1 MPRLDSIRNRIL
13 ALAVLGTLIP
23 AAITL
28 SFAYRQNRQALE
40 EKIREDLHSESAQTA
55 RAVGVWLKERLYDLR
70 VFAAS
75 DEVSMNLT
83 RFAAGQGSVP
93 LRLREY
99 LRSLHERFP
108 DFDRLMVLDEQGR
121 VIASSA
127 AQAGSVSLP
136 DEWQRV
142 LRQENQVVGD
152 ASWDARA
159 GTGRLIVAVPVQ
171 RPDGRLLGAFA
182 AELSLAPLRDQL
194 GAYAADSG
202 RGGSVFL
209 VDEAGRMVASSGT
222 MSEAVMQRVLPAP
235 TLQSLTR
242 AEHGVV
248 TYRNASGVGVL
259 GTMEKVPQARWS
271 VVAEKSADAAFEQ
284 VNGFRNIALLVT
296 ILLLAIVAGT
306 AYRLGIIIVRPLE
319 RLAEGAAE
327 VSMGALDVDLPHT
340 GGGEVGALTRVF
352 NHMVATLRRGR
363 QELASANE
371 ALRSK
376 NAELERLSVTD
387 GLTGLSN
394 HRALMQRLSDE
405 TARSTRTSRPFSLV
419 MCDVD
424 HFKDYNDAFGHPAGD
439 EVLRMLAAIL
449 RDATRAV
456 DCAAR
461 YGGEEFAVILNET
474 DLPGAME
481 VAERI
486 RKRVES
492 TEFPERRI
500 TVSIGV
506 AEFPRDAADANAL
519 VAVADE
525 ALYVAKNAGRNQV
538 VQATRQ
544 RKQKLPSPV
553 SLRAKKPAA
562 VARATP
568 KDVPAVPVPAPS
580 KNGARNGA
588 KSGAEKS
595 GGSRKKKS

>member
-1 MPRLDSIRNRIL
+1 MQSLPARVPRLDSIRNRIL

-55 RAVGVWLKERLYDLR
+55 RAVGVWVKERLYDLR

-75 DEVSMNLT
+75 EEVSVNLH
-83 RFAAGQGSVP
+83 RFSVGQGSVP
-93 LRLREY
+93 IRLREY
-99 LRSLHERFP
+99 LRSLHDRFP
-108 DFDRLMVLDEQGR
+108 DFERLLVLDEQGR

-127 AQAGSVSLP
+127 AQSGAIALP
-136 DEWQRV
+136 VEWQRV
-142 LRQENQVVGD
+142 LRQENHVVGE
-152 ASWDARA
+152 AYWDERSS
-159 GTGRLIVAVPVQ
+159 TGRLIVAVPVQ

-182 AELSLAPLRDQL
+182 AELSLSPLGEQL
-194 GAYAADSG
+194 RAYAADSG

-209 VDEAGRMVASSGT
+209 IDETGRLVATSGGI
-222 MSEAVMQRVLPAP
+222 SAELMQRVLPAP
-235 TLQSLTR
+235 TLRRLTR

-248 TYRNASGVGVL
+248 TYRNTAGISVL
-259 GTMEKVPQARWS
+259 GTMEKVPQVRWS
-271 VVAEKSADAAFEQ
+271 VVAEKSEDAAFQQ

-296 ILLLAIVAGT
+296 LLLLAVVAGV

-319 RLAEGAAE
+319 RLAEGVAE
-327 VSMGALDVDLPHT
+327 VSMGALDVDLPNV

-352 NHMVATLRRGR
+352 NHMVETLRRGR
-363 QELASANE
+363 EELASAND

-376 NAELERLSVTD
+376 NAELERLSITD
-387 GLTGLSN
+387 GLTGLTN
-394 HRALMQRLSDE
+394 HRALMQRLNDE
-405 TARSTRTSRPFSLV
+405 VARARRSSHPFSFI

-449 RDATRAV
+449 RDATREV

-461 YGGEEFAVILNET
+461 YGGEEFGVILHDT

-486 RKRVES
+486 RKRVEA
-492 TEFPERRI
+492 TEFPSRRI

-506 AEFPRDAADANAL
+506 AEFPRDAADVNAL

-525 ALYVAKNAGRNQV
+525 ALYVAKESGRNQV
-538 VQATRQ
+538 VQAKRQ
-544 RKQKLPSPV
+544 RKQKLPAAPTAA
-553 SLRAKKPAA
+553 RAKKPVLAA
-562 VARATP
+562 RVAP
-568 KDVPAVPVPAPS
+568 EKPQPAAKTEPVKAGPA
-580 KNGARNGA
+580 KNGA
-588 KSGAEKS
+588 
-595 GGSRKKKS
+595 KKKKG

>member
-1 MPRLDSIRNRIL
+1 MQKLPARVPRLDSIRNRIL

-75 DEVSMNLT
+75 EEVSVNLS

-93 LRLREY
+93 IRLREY
-99 LRSLHERFP
+99 LRSLQLRFP
-108 DFDRLMVLDEQGR
+108 DFERLLVLDEQGR

-127 AQAGSVSLP
+127 AQSGAVTLP
-136 DEWQRV
+136 PEWQRL
-142 LRQENQVVGD
+142 LRQENQIVGE
-152 ASWDARA
+152 AYWDTRSS
-159 GTGRLIVAVPVQ
+159 TGRLIVAVPVQ
-171 RPDGRLLGAFA
+171 RADGRLLGAFA
-182 AELSLAPLRDQL
+182 AELSLSPLRDQL

-209 VDEAGRMVASSGT
+209 IDETGRVVATSSA
-222 MSEAVMQRVLPAP
+222 MSEAVMKRVIAAP
-235 TLQSLTR
+235 TLRRLTN

-248 TYRNASGVGVL
+248 TYRNASGLGVL

-271 VVAEKSADAAFEQ
+271 VVAEKSEDAAFQQ

-296 ILLLAIVAGT
+296 LLLLAIVAGT

-327 VSMGALDVDLPHT
+327 VSMGALDVDLPHG

-363 QELASANE
+363 HELASANE

-387 GLTGLSN
+387 GLTGLTN
-394 HRALMQRLSDE
+394 HRALMQRLGDE
-405 TARSTRTSRPFSLV
+405 TARARRTERSFSFI

-449 RDATRAV
+449 REATREV

-461 YGGEEFAVILNET
+461 YGGEEFAVILSDT
-474 DLPGAME
+474 DLSGAME

-486 RKRVES
+486 RKRVET
-492 TEFPERRI
+492 TEFPARPI

-506 AEFPRDAADANAL
+506 AEFPKDAADANAL
-519 VAVADE
+519 VEIADE
-525 ALYVAKNAGRNQV
+525 ALYIAKDAGRNQV
-538 VQATRQ
+538 VQARRQ
-544 RKQKLPSPV
+544 RKQKLPAPATLRGRKTVAAAREAPPV
-553 SLRAKKPAA
+553 KP
-562 VARATP
+562 
-568 KDVPAVPVPAPS
+568 PAPAKS
-580 KNGARNGA
+580 AAKNGNG
-588 KSGAEKS
+588 
-595 GGSRKKKS
+595 KKKKG